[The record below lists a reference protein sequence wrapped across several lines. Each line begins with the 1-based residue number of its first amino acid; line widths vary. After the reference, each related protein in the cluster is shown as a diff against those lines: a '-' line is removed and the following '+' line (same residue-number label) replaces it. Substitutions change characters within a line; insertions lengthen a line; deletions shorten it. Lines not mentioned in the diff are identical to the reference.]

1 MEPDRS
7 RGMMTTRGDIL
18 ARPVTEAVGLQF
30 HSLVAVLSLGKAER
44 TCGTIFIFLGMF
56 EIDADPWERM
66 GKLRLWTPA
75 KPLTDRPH

>member
-18 ARPVTEAVGLQF
+18 ARPVTKAVGLQF
-30 HSLVAVLSLGKAER
+30 HSLVCSFILGKAENLWNHL
-44 TCGTIFIFLGMF
+44 FFLGMF

-66 GKLRLWTPA
+66 GRLRLWTPA